1 MEHCET
7 ILFNVERALQRRY
20 PSKHA
25 EIRRETIATI
35 LDNPVSAYY
44 CAVRMAVALK
54 MEIVDIAGFYTVA
67 QRDAERDADL
77 QAWREKEARRAAIVR
92 IVWSAWAGLVAV
104 GALLA
109 AGVRLW

>member
-7 ILFNVERALQRRY
+7 ILFNAERALQRRY

-35 LDNPVSAYY
+35 LDNPSSAYY

-54 MEIVDIAGFYTVA
+54 MEVIDIAGFYTAA
-67 QRDAERDADL
+67 QRDAERDADIQEL
-77 QAWREKEARRAAIVR
+77 REKEARRAAIVR
-92 IVWSAWAGLVAV
+92 IVWSVWSGIVAV